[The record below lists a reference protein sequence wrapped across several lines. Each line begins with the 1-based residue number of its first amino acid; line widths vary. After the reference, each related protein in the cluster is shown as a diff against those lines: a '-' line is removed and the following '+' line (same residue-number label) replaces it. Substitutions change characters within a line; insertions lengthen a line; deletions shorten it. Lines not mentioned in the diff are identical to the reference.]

1 VPEGVLILSD
11 AENSLKSAVVNWAAT
26 YATPRNIGH
35 YFGRTMME
43 VAIEMQWARQ
53 RRAGDL
59 TAIIPDHFVREG
71 STVVDVGASWG
82 LFTYHL
88 ARQVGE
94 NGVLYSYEPHPANS
108 VVLRKLA
115 KAKPYVRFRA
125 AALSNATGSAEMLVP
140 RHRNRIVTAQSSL
153 AHGFEGQ
160 AGVVIDKITVPTLR
174 LDDEID
180 SVTRVDF
187 IKIDVEGHEI
197 AVLQGGA
204 ATIRR
209 CMPPILIEIEQR
221 HLDVSIENVFKEI
234 TGMGYHLFY
243 IDGSVLRPIG
253 QFDLQ
258 HNQLSKVVENQFNA
272 FSMPKDYV
280 CNFCAVA
287 TLDSLNGLP
296 VAERDRRPSA

>member
-1 VPEGVLILSD
+1 MILSD
-11 AENSLKSAVVNWAAT
+11 AENSLKSAVLNWAAT
-26 YATPRNIGH
+26 YATPRNIGR
-35 YFGRTMME
+35 YFGSTMMDM
-43 VAIEMQWARQ
+43 AIEVQWARQ
-53 RRAGDL
+53 RRVGDL
-59 TAIIPDHFVREG
+59 TAIVPDHFVREG
-71 STVVDVGASWG
+71 STIVDVGASWG
-82 LFTYHL
+82 LFSYHL
-88 ARQVGE
+88 ARRAGKD
-94 NGVLYSYEPHPANS
+94 GALYSYEPHPANS
-108 VVLRKLA
+108 VVLRGLA

-125 AALSNATGSAEMLVP
+125 AALSNAAGRAELLVP
-140 RHRNRIVTAQSSL
+140 RHRNRMVTAQSSL
-153 AHGFEGQ
+153 AHDFDGQ

-180 SVTRVDF
+180 PVTRVDF

-209 CMPPILIEIEQR
+209 CLPPILIEIEQR
-221 HLDVSIENVFKEI
+221 HLDVSIESVFKEI

-243 IDGSVLRPIG
+243 IDGTVLRPID

-258 HNQLSKVVENQFNA
+258 DNQLSKVVENKFSS

-280 CNFCAVA
+280 SNFCAVA

-296 VAERDRRPSA
+296 VAEYDRRQSA